1 MRINELN
8 KQQLSSL
15 LNELYG
21 LSGAKE
27 VFKKFNVEMINEE
40 TEKQGLNKLLNG
52 IKDLL
57 KTSKV
62 VKEYLQAT
70 QFLDMQIKTNEEMLK
85 TAEGFMK
92 TMVEG
97 MLNSFKASKQL
108 ATETQSKVFIEEAKP
123 LLDNILNGE
132 DKKKAEEYLD
142 NLKLGNEEGSLELL
156 SSLELSINS
165 RYADK
170 VKEDNCKEGNSEAKE
185 IIPEEDK
192 KEVVKEKKTTTK
204 KSKEEPKQKSIEEE
218 IDDMDMSELDDM
230 VEEEKSKEKV
240 VEEKEE
246 IETDI
251 DVDAEFGKLVEDE
264 SNDES
269 IDATELDEDNDIN
282 KEIEEMDFS
291 DLDGDLSDDEDPL
304 LGDNTEIDFM

>member
-21 LSGAKE
+21 LAGAKE

-108 ATETQSKVFIEEAKP
+108 ATETQSKAFIEEAKP
-123 LLDNILNGE
+123 LLDNILNEE
-132 DKKKAEEYLD
+132 DKKKAEEYLC
-142 NLKLGNEEGSLELL
+142 NLKLGMEKENLELL

-165 RYADK
+165 RYRDKEKEADSK
-170 VKEDNCKEGNSEAKE
+170 VEETM
-185 IIPEEDK
+185 PEEDK
-192 KEVVKEKKTTTK
+192 KEVAKEKKANIK

-218 IDDMDMSELDDM
+218 IDDMDMSELDDI
-230 VEEEKSKEKV
+230 VEEEKPKEK

-246 IETDI
+246 IETYI

-269 IDATELDEDNDIN
+269 IDTTELDEDNDIN

>member
-21 LSGAKE
+21 LAGAKE

-108 ATETQSKVFIEEAKP
+108 ATETQSKAFIEEAKP
-123 LLDNILNGE
+123 LLDNILNEE
-132 DKKKAEEYLD
+132 DKKKAEEYLC
-142 NLKLGNEEGSLELL
+142 NLKLGMEKENLELL

-165 RYADK
+165 RYRDKEKEADSK
-170 VKEDNCKEGNSEAKE
+170 VEETM
-185 IIPEEDK
+185 PEEDK
-192 KEVVKEKKTTTK
+192 KEVVKEKKATTK

-218 IDDMDMSELDDM
+218 IDDMDMSELDDI
-230 VEEEKSKEKV
+230 VEEEKPK
-240 VEEKEE
+240 E

-269 IDATELDEDNDIN
+269 IDTTELDEDNDIN